1 MKSFMKKVSVFLF
14 ATSIF
19 AVGPAVYAQGEYD
32 DMYFKKTDRQKV
44 KFASDKREV
53 KKDRVQAE
61 PINPQEGLSA
71 RNVNPEYIARF
82 NEENTQV
89 DSDEDLEYFSEDY
102 SNSDYYSTQ
111 NQSNQ
116 MNPYGYGM
124 HGMHTM
130 AMMDPFMMHS
140 WGWRSRHYN
149 PYMWGYDPFMDPWG
163 MGMMGHYGMMSPYGM
178 GMMGGWGMRP
188 GFGMSMGYGWN
199 SWNRGWYGGM
209 GMGMGMGFGWGRPM
223 GMWGHP
229 MGMGMYNPYWGWGG
243 GNVIIVNQ
251 WGEQGGR
258 QVTRGS
264 RSTGSSMIRQ
274 HTDSPMGSRAA
285 LASNN
290 TRSGQA
296 TTNRSRNY
304 NNAQNDYYNRSRTN
318 VTNRTSADRS
328 REAYSRPESRTSAVN
343 RGSSL
348 DPNRSSS
355 QYRQRSNNMQN
366 RSNYTPPARN
376 RSTDFNRS
384 APPSRSGYTPQRS
397 TAPRTFSNPSRGSS
411 SPNRSFS
418 SPSRGS
424 SGGSFSAPS
433 RGGSSGGTMRSG
445 GGGSRGGG
453 RGN

>member
-1 MKSFMKKVSVFLF
+1 MKPFMKKVSVFLF

-19 AVGPAVYAQGEYD
+19 AVSPAVYAQGEYD

-53 KKDRVQAE
+53 KNDRVQAE

-71 RNVNPEYIARF
+71 RNVNPEYIARY
-82 NEENTQV
+82 NEENTQI

-102 SNSDYYSTQ
+102 SNSDYYSAQ
-111 NQSNQ
+111 NQGTQ

-149 PYMWGYDPFMDPWG
+149 PYMWGYDPFMDPYG
-163 MGMMGHYGMMSPYGM
+163 MGMMSHYGMMSPYGM
-178 GMMGGWGMRP
+178 MGGGWGMRP
-188 GFGMSMGYGWN
+188 GFRMSMGYGWN

-209 GMGMGMGFGWGRPM
+209 GMGYGMGFGWGHPM

-229 MGMGMYNPYWGWGG
+229 MGMGMYNPWGWGG
-243 GNVIIVNQ
+243 GNIIIVNQ
-251 WGEQGGR
+251 GGEQGGR

-264 RSTGSSMIRQ
+264 RNTGSSMIRQ
-274 HTDSPMGSRAA
+274 HTDSPAGSRA
-285 LASNN
+285 LASSSG
-290 TRSGQA
+290 RSGQA
-296 TTNRSRNY
+296 TTARTRDY
-304 NNAQNDYYNRSRTN
+304 TNAQNDYYNRSRTN

-348 DPNRSSS
+348 DPNRSTS
-355 QYRQRSNNMQN
+355 QYRQRSNTMQN

-376 RSTDFNRS
+376 RSTDYNRS
-384 APPSRSGYTPQRS
+384 TAPSRSGYTPQRS
-397 TAPRTFSNPSRGSS
+397 SSPRTFSNPSRSS

-424 SGGSFSAPS
+424 SGGSYSAPS
-433 RGGSSGGTMRSG
+433 RGSSGGATRSS